1 MEQFSL
7 LRLRA
12 PLTTEDVKRE
22 TREVDPADQLNAWC
36 GVQQGT
42 TRWHE
47 LRACRVTASNF
58 GSVHR
63 TNTYCSPADL
73 LRNILWPSSMDSVA
87 MRYGSLNEKG
97 ALFRFSEWLTE
108 HADRPDLPI
117 FIDEP
122 GIWLSAQYPFLAGSP
137 DGVLYETVD
146 ARPIE
151 NGGGMY
157 YRCRRSLVEIKTP
170 WKLRNRVAGAEFY
183 PPCHQRNGRQN
194 CIPCAYYDQIQGN
207 APLMGLGFVYFIVL
221 SPSGFHV
228 IVEPYDP
235 VYVTQSLLPNL
246 LDFWHQQVLP
256 AFEERDQLGKD
267 NVPIGWIPAFARK
280 RPPAD
285 SS

>member
-1 MEQFSL
+1 M
-7 LRLRA
+7 RLRT

-97 ALFRFSEWLTE
+97 ALWRFSEWLTE

-207 APLMGLGFVYFIVL
+207 AHLMGLGFVYFIVL

-235 VYVTQSLLPNL
+235 VYVTQSLLPSL

-256 AFEERDQLGKD
+256 AFEERDQLGRD
-267 NVPIGWIPAFARK
+267 NVPTGWIPAFARK

-285 SS
+285 AS